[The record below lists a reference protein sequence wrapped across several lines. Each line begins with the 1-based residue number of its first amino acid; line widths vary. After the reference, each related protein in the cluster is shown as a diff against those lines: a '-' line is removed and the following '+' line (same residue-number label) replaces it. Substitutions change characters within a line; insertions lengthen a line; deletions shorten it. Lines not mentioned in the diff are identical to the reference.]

1 MLLPRYI
8 NGEEATPAML
18 VQYPVT
24 EDFRG
29 RLTSVLGLRY
39 LLNIFKSHSE
49 IKHFNNEIWGQ
60 SLKRVSWYKLRV
72 HGASL

>member
-1 MLLPRYI
+1 MKFNFISDIIMKYYLRYI

-39 LLNIFKSHSE
+39 GAHFQILLY
-49 IKHFNNEIWGQ
+49 
-60 SLKRVSWYKLRV
+60 LL
-72 HGASL
+72 

>member
-39 LLNIFKSHSE
+39 LWNIFKSYSE
-49 IKHFNNEIWGQ
+49 IKHLNNEIREQ
-60 SLKRVSWYKLRV
+60 SLKTVSWYKLCV

>member
-1 MLLPRYI
+1 MLPRYI

-39 LLNIFKSHSE
+39 LWNIFKSHSE
-49 IKHFNNEIWGQ
+49 IKHFNNEIRGQ
-60 SLKRVSWYKLRV
+60 SLKTVSWYKLCV
-72 HGASL
+72 HRASL